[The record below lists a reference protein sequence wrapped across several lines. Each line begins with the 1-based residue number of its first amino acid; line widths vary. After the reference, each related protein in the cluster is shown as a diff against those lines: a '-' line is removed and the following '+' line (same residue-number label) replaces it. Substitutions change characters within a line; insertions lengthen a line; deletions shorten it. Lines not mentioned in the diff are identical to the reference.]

1 MSMLE
6 EEPKAR
12 PRAQRK
18 ISLDVAAS
26 FYDELEALACDR
38 DESIGGVV
46 RQALRNELN
55 SSRTGDGFL
64 GS

>member
-12 PRAQRK
+12 PRPQRK
-18 ISLDVAAS
+18 ITIDVAAS
-26 FYDELEALACDR
+26 FYEEIEGLAVDR

-46 RQALRNELN
+46 YQALRNELN
-55 SSRTGDGFL
+55 GSRTGDGFL
-64 GS
+64 SS